1 VIDPSER
8 KCLLEAIERFEGA
21 YIDMVQAS
29 MRLLRILDMEAREAG
44 LPTVLEQ
51 PDRMEAPRQKDVR
64 PEPATVP
71 VLSNGKVD
79 PNPIAQVKAKALGFT
94 GDACRQCGQ
103 FMLVRVG
110 TCVRCN
116 GCGWDSGCG

>member
-1 VIDPSER
+1 MIDPSER

-51 PDRMEAPRQKDVR
+51 PDRVEKPKPKDAR
-64 PEPATVP
+64 PEPSTTLI
-71 VLSNGKVD
+71 LSNGKVD
-79 PNPIAQVKAKALGFT
+79 PKPIPKLEVRLPGFT
-94 GDACRQCGQ
+94 GDPCRQCGQ